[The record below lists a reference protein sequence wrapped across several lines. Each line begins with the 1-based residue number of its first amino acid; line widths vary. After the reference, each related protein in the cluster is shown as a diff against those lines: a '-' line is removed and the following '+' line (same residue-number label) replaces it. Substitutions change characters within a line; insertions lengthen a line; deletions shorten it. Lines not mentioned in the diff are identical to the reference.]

1 MTLGVYLFPCLMFA
15 FVAYLA
21 IRETRETARRWRL
34 ERRIGQIGI
43 DHAHGQVEII
53 TAAML
58 SERKR

>member
-1 MTLGVYLFPCLMFA
+1 MKLGVYLFPCLMFA
-15 FVAYLA
+15 FALYLA
-21 IRETRETARRWRL
+21 IRETRETARQWKL
-34 ERRIGQIGI
+34 EQRIGQIGI

>member
-1 MTLGVYLFPCLMFA
+1 MTLSVYLFPALMFV

-58 SERKR
+58 SERNR

>member
-1 MTLGVYLFPCLMFA
+1 MSVYLFPALMLA

-21 IRETRETARRWRL
+21 IRETRETAKRWRL

-43 DHAHGQVEII
+43 DQAHGQVEII

-58 SERKR
+58 SERRR

>member
-1 MTLGVYLFPCLMFA
+1 MSVYLFPALMLA

-34 ERRIGQIGI
+34 ERRIGEIGI
-43 DHAHGQVEII
+43 DAAHGQVEII

-58 SERKR
+58 SERRR